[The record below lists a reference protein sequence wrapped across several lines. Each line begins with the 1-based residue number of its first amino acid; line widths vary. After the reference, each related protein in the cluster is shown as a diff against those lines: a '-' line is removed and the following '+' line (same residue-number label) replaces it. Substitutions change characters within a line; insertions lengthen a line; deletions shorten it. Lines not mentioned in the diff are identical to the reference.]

1 MTKEQFNHL
10 VNDYDHLINR
20 VGELDDLL
28 ARYPYSQP
36 LRLLNLKGHYE
47 ARDKKY
53 QYYLTQAA
61 FYSTDRGIL
70 RTLIEQ
76 GKVPDDLPTT
86 SKKSKAPPAK
96 APQPA
101 PTQAAK
107 SKSSKKD
114 IDRLRQEVLQNLE
127 ELQKAKAAFWNMEG
141 VPAIPEPEPA
151 SPQKSPD
158 TNHKQQ
164 AATEK
169 KATQAKKTTATR
181 QAGNKKSAKK
191 KEELIDKFIAE
202 QPTIT
207 PRKDL
212 PKDQRDLAQS
222 SSQLRDDLVSE
233 NLAVIYARQGKTAK
247 AIEIYKKLIWKFPQ
261 KKASFAAKIEELENK
276 QTK

>member
-1 MTKEQFNHL
+1 MTKEQFNQL
-10 VNDYDHLINR
+10 VNDYDHLENR

-36 LRLLNLKGHYE
+36 LRLLNLKGHYQ
-47 ARDKKY
+47 AHDKKY
-53 QYYLTQAA
+53 QLYLTQAA

-76 GKVPDDLPTT
+76 GKVPDDLPTAA
-86 SKKSKAPPAK
+86 KKSKAPPAK

-101 PTQAAK
+101 PTQPAK
-107 SKSSKKD
+107 GKDDKQD

-127 ELQKAKAAFWNMEG
+127 ELQKAKAAFWNMEE
-141 VPAIPEPEPA
+141 VPALPDPEPA
-151 SPQKSPD
+151 RPK
-158 TNHKQQ
+158 TNTTANRKQQ
-164 AATEK
+164 ATPAKQAAT
-169 KATQAKKTTATR
+169 AKKTTS
-181 QAGNKKSAKK
+181 GSKKSTKK